1 MTVPSDL
8 NDIVSQLRA
17 HAGVETV
24 FGDPVVAE
32 GRTVVPVA
40 CVRYGFGGGYGRAE
54 DATGTSDEV
63 VAEPDDLERG
73 EGGGFGGGVVATP
86 VGVVELSPG
95 GTRFVP
101 TTARRQLLTGLGVGA
116 VVGFLLG
123 RRRRDRA

>member
-1 MTVPSDL
+1 MTVPSDP
-8 NDIVSQLRA
+8 NDIVSQLGA

-24 FGDPVVAE
+24 FGEPVVAE

-40 CVRYGFGGGYGRAE
+40 RVRYGFGGGYGRGE
-54 DATGTSDEV
+54 DAAGTSSEV

-101 TTARRQLLTGLGVGA
+101 TTARRQLLAGLGVGA

-123 RRRRDRA
+123 RRRGDGA